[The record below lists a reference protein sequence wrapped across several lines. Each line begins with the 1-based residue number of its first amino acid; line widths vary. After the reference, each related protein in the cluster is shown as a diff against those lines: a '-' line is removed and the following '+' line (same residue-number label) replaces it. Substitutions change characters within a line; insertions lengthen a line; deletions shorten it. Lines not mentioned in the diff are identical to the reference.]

1 MGIRHL
7 YTNLRPYARP
17 ATLEPDTKIF
27 IDGPGLAHHVYDQ
40 CFCAAATPQSSD
52 GDNPWDSV
60 IPYAVLQDGVIKYL
74 RMLEGCG
81 IYFDG
86 ALPPSKR
93 PTRISRLEE
102 SLGKLRTFHASYAHT
117 LPQCARGGGGGG
129 GGVVEMFSEKA
140 VYTPKSSPL
149 SSPPFIVAATLA
161 ALSRSEYAG
170 RTSTVPGEAEGYA
183 ARDAIATGGVVLTSD
198 SDLLLFRGDGGG
210 AGVWGVVMFKDV
222 EVNFSTGKIST
233 VLFRPDDIAKG
244 FDLELAFLGYLSHCD
259 PRASF
264 STIRERCARIAERGK
279 SGASVEGEMG
289 RKWREFAAGYA
300 FPEGDG
306 GRLVEPRIA
315 EVLSLRGCVGRK
327 KEMFLPMLWEDTSRA
342 SAWDVGREVRAVA
355 YSLLFPG
362 EMSLEEISRRGHGI
376 SGTPVE
382 ILPAREVKRKLND
395 ILSES
400 RQGNWIARHV
410 LRQIVGAF
418 ATRNQPPPNTSILE
432 SCASL
437 LSGGNRPYITTT
449 TKKQSASARW
459 TWERIQ
465 IFAML
470 QAAWY
475 SLLLLS
481 EVLKETTDTKTRLE
495 VLPIE
500 TLDSR
505 RFTDALPGVGD
516 RGLVK
521 EVLAGYF
528 EEEVEEEVEGRE
540 AEAKAV
546 EGAPEGEARD
556 GVWKEVGGKA
566 RKKKRRGTMEEAEVE
581 ATVIGG
587 GNMFAALVG

>member
-1 MGIRHL
+1 M
-7 YTNLRPYARP
+7 
-17 ATLEPDTKIF
+17 
-27 IDGPGLAHHVYDQ
+27 
-40 CFCAAATPQSSD
+40 
-52 GDNPWDSV
+52 
-60 IPYAVLQDGVIKYL
+60 
-74 RMLEGCG
+74 
-81 IYFDG
+81 
-86 ALPPSKR
+86 
-93 PTRISRLEE
+93 
-102 SLGKLRTFHASYAHT
+102 
-117 LPQCARGGGGGG
+117 
-129 GGVVEMFSEKA
+129 GVVEVFSEKA

-149 SSPPFIVAATLA
+149 SSPPFLVAATLA
-161 ALSRSEYAG
+161 ALCSSEYSG

-198 SDLLLFRGDGGG
+198 SDLLLFRGEGGSG
-210 AGVWGVVMFKDV
+210 GMGVWGVVMFKDV
-222 EVNFSTGKIST
+222 EVDFSTGKIST

-264 STIRERCARIAERGK
+264 STIQERCARIAERGK
-279 SGASVEGEMG
+279 SGVSVEGEMG
-289 RKWREFAAGYA
+289 RKWREFAAGYT

-327 KEMFLPMLWEDTSRA
+327 KEMFLPMLWEDTSRS
-342 SAWDVGREVRAVA
+342 SAWDVGRDVRAVA

-382 ILPAREVKRKLND
+382 IIPAREVKRKLTD
-395 ILSES
+395 IISES
-400 RQGNWIARHV
+400 REEEEENWLARHV

-437 LSGGNRPYITTT
+437 LSGGGNRPYITTT
-449 TKKQSASARW
+449 TRKQSTSARW

-465 IFAML
+465 TFAML

-481 EVLKETTDTKTRLE
+481 EVLEETTDSKTRLE

-500 TLDSR
+500 TLDRR

-516 RGLVK
+516 RALVK

-528 EEEVEEEVEGRE
+528 EEVVEEE
-540 AEAKAV
+540 AEAGAKAGK
-546 EGAPEGEARD
+546 EAPEGEAPD
-556 GVWKEVGGKA
+556 GVWKEVSGKA
-566 RKKKRRGTMEEAEVE
+566 RKKKRRGPMEEAEVE
-581 ATVIGG
+581 VAVIGG

>member
-1 MGIRHL
+1 
-7 YTNLRPYARP
+7 
-17 ATLEPDTKIF
+17 
-27 IDGPGLAHHVYDQ
+27 
-40 CFCAAATPQSSD
+40 
-52 GDNPWDSV
+52 
-60 IPYAVLQDGVIKYL
+60 
-74 RMLEGCG
+74 
-81 IYFDG
+81 
-86 ALPPSKR
+86 
-93 PTRISRLEE
+93 
-102 SLGKLRTFHASYAHT
+102 
-117 LPQCARGGGGGG
+117 
-129 GGVVEMFSEKA
+129 MFSEKA

-149 SSPPFIVAATLA
+149 SSPPFLVAATLA
-161 ALSRSEYAG
+161 ALSRSEYSD

-198 SDLLLFRGDGGG
+198 SDLLLFRGEGGG
-210 AGVWGVVMFKDV
+210 GTGTWGVVMFKDL
-222 EVNFSTGKIST
+222 EVDFSTGKIST

-279 SGASVEGEMG
+279 SGASVEGEMD
-289 RKWREFAAGYA
+289 RKWREFAAGYE
-300 FPEGDG
+300 FPEGNG

-395 ILSES
+395 IISES
-400 RQGNWIARHV
+400 QEEGNWIARHV
-410 LRQIVGAF
+410 LRQIVKVF

-449 TKKQSASARW
+449 TRKQSASARW

-465 IFAML
+465 TFAML

-481 EVLKETTDTKTRLE
+481 EVLKETADSKTRLE
-495 VLPIE
+495 VLPVE
-500 TLDSR
+500 TLDRR

-516 RGLVK
+516 RALVK

-528 EEEVEEEVEGRE
+528 EEEVQEEEERQAG
-540 AEAKAV
+540 K
-546 EGAPEGEARD
+546 GAPEVEAPD
-556 GVWKEVGGKA
+556 GAWKEVTGKP
-566 RKKKRRGTMEEAEVE
+566 RKKKKRGPMEEAEVE
-581 ATVIGG
+581 VSVIGG

>member
-1 MGIRHL
+1 L
-7 YTNLRPYARP
+7 PLP
-17 ATLEPDTKIF
+17 AGKLIF
-27 IDGPGLAHHVYDQ
+27 GFFIISA
-40 CFCAAATPQSSD
+40 
-52 GDNPWDSV
+52 
-60 IPYAVLQDGVIKYL
+60 K
-74 RMLEGCG
+74 

-102 SLGKLRTFHASYAHT
+102 SLRKLRTFHASYAHT
-117 LPQCARGGGGGG
+117 LPQCADRGG
-129 GGVVEMFSEKA
+129 GGVVVEVFSEKA

-149 SSPPFIVAATLA
+149 SSPPFLVAATLA

-198 SDLLLFRGDGGG
+198 SDLLLFRGEGGSGGGG
-210 AGVWGVVMFKDV
+210 AGVWGVVMFKDL
-222 EVNFSTGKIST
+222 EVDFSTKKIST

-382 ILPAREVKRKLND
+382 IILAREVRRKLND
-395 ILSES
+395 IISES
-400 RQGNWIARHV
+400 REGNWIARHV
-410 LRQIVGAF
+410 LHQIVGAF

-449 TKKQSASARW
+449 TRKQSASARW

-465 IFAML
+465 TFAML

-481 EVLKETTDTKTRLE
+481 EVLKETTDSKTRLE

-500 TLDSR
+500 TLDRR
-505 RFTDALPGVGD
+505 RFTDAPPGVGD
-516 RGLVK
+516 RTLVK

-528 EEEVEEEVEGRE
+528 EEEVQEEEEEGEGDTE
-540 AEAKAV
+540 AEK
-546 EGAPEGEARD
+546 GAPEGESPDEA
-556 GVWKEVGGKA
+556 WKEVSGKA
-566 RKKKRRGTMEEAEVE
+566 RKKKKRGPTEETEVE
-581 ATVIGG
+581 VAAIGG
-587 GNMFAALVG
+587 DNMFAALVG

>member
-1 MGIRHL
+1 M
-7 YTNLRPYARP
+7 
-17 ATLEPDTKIF
+17 
-27 IDGPGLAHHVYDQ
+27 
-40 CFCAAATPQSSD
+40 
-52 GDNPWDSV
+52 
-60 IPYAVLQDGVIKYL
+60 
-74 RMLEGCG
+74 
-81 IYFDG
+81 
-86 ALPPSKR
+86 
-93 PTRISRLEE
+93 
-102 SLGKLRTFHASYAHT
+102 
-117 LPQCARGGGGGG
+117 
-129 GGVVEMFSEKA
+129 GVVEVFSEKA

-149 SSPPFIVAATLA
+149 SSPPFLVAATLA
-161 ALSRSEYAG
+161 ALSRSEYSE

-183 ARDAIATGGVVLTSD
+183 ARDAIAAGGVVLTSD
-198 SDLLLFRGDGGG
+198 SDLLLFRGGGG
-210 AGVWGVVMFKDV
+210 TGTWGVVMFKDL
-222 EVNFSTGKIST
+222 EVDFSTGKIST

-279 SGASVEGEMG
+279 SGAGVEGEMG

-342 SAWDVGREVRAVA
+342 SAWDIGREVRAVA

-382 ILPAREVKRKLND
+382 IIPAREVKRKLTD
-395 ILSES
+395 IISES
-400 RQGNWIARHV
+400 QEEEGNWLARHV

-432 SCASL
+432 YCASL
-437 LSGGNRPYITTT
+437 LSGGGGNRPYITTT
-449 TKKQSASARW
+449 TRKQSASARW

-465 IFAML
+465 TFAML

-481 EVLKETTDTKTRLE
+481 EVLMETTDSKTRLE

-500 TLDSR
+500 TLDRR
-505 RFTDALPGVGD
+505 RFTDAMPGVGD
-516 RGLVK
+516 RALVK

-528 EEEVEEEVEGRE
+528 EGEAVEEEAE
-540 AEAKAV
+540 AEAKAGK
-546 EGAPEGEARD
+546 EAPEGETRD
-556 GVWKEVGGKA
+556 GAWKEVSGKA
-566 RKKKRRGTMEEAEVE
+566 RKKKRRGPMEEEAEVE
-581 ATVIGG
+581 VATIGG

>member
-1 MGIRHL
+1 MGV
-7 YTNLRPYARP
+7 A
-17 ATLEPDTKIF
+17 E
-27 IDGPGLAHHVYDQ
+27 V
-40 CFCAAATPQSSD
+40 
-52 GDNPWDSV
+52 
-60 IPYAVLQDGVIKYL
+60 
-74 RMLEGCG
+74 
-81 IYFDG
+81 
-86 ALPPSKR
+86 
-93 PTRISRLEE
+93 
-102 SLGKLRTFHASYAHT
+102 
-117 LPQCARGGGGGG
+117 
-129 GGVVEMFSEKA
+129 FSEKA

-149 SSPPFIVAATLA
+149 SSPPFLVAATLA
-161 ALSRSEYAG
+161 ALSSSEYSG

-183 ARDAIATGGVVLTSD
+183 ARDAIAAGGVVLTSD
-198 SDLLLFRGDGGG
+198 SDLLLFRGEGGGG
-210 AGVWGVVMFKDV
+210 AGVWGVVMFKDL
-222 EVNFSTGKIST
+222 EVDFSTGKIST

-300 FPEGDG
+300 FPDGDG
-306 GRLVEPRIA
+306 GRLIEPRIA

-342 SAWDVGREVRAVA
+342 SAWDIGREIRAVA

-362 EMSLEEISRRGHGI
+362 EMSLEEISRGGHGI

-382 ILPAREVKRKLND
+382 IIPAKEVKRKLND
-395 ILSES
+395 IISES
-400 RQGNWIARHV
+400 REEEGNWLARHV
-410 LRQIVGAF
+410 LYQIVGAF
-418 ATRNQPPPNTSILE
+418 ATKNQPPPNTSILE

-437 LSGGNRPYITTT
+437 LSGGGGNRPYITTT
-449 TKKQSASARW
+449 TRKQSASARW

-465 IFAML
+465 TFAML

-481 EVLKETTDTKTRLE
+481 EVLKETADGKTRLE

-500 TLDSR
+500 TLDRR

-516 RGLVK
+516 RALVK

-528 EEEVEEEVEGRE
+528 AEEEEEEGEGDTE
-540 AEAKAV
+540 ARKE
-546 EGAPEGEARD
+546 APEGETRD
-556 GVWKEVGGKA
+556 GAWKEVSGKA
-566 RKKKRRGTMEEAEVE
+566 RKKKRRGPMEETEVE
-581 ATVIGG
+581 VAVIGG

>member
-1 MGIRHL
+1 
-7 YTNLRPYARP
+7 
-17 ATLEPDTKIF
+17 
-27 IDGPGLAHHVYDQ
+27 
-40 CFCAAATPQSSD
+40 
-52 GDNPWDSV
+52 
-60 IPYAVLQDGVIKYL
+60 
-74 RMLEGCG
+74 
-81 IYFDG
+81 
-86 ALPPSKR
+86 
-93 PTRISRLEE
+93 
-102 SLGKLRTFHASYAHT
+102 
-117 LPQCARGGGGGG
+117 
-129 GGVVEMFSEKA
+129 MFSEKA

-149 SSPPFIVAATLA
+149 SSPPFLVAATLA
-161 ALSRSEYAG
+161 ALSSSEYSE

-183 ARDAIATGGVVLTSD
+183 ARDAIASGGVVLTSD
-198 SDLLLFRGDGGG
+198 SDLLLFRGGGTG
-210 AGVWGVVMFKDV
+210 TWGVVMFKDV
-222 EVNFSTGKIST
+222 EVDFSTGKIST

-289 RKWREFAAGYA
+289 RKWREFAAGYT

-342 SAWDVGREVRAVA
+342 SAWDIGREVRAVA

-382 ILPAREVKRKLND
+382 IIPTREVKRKLNE
-395 ILSES
+395 IISES
-400 RQGNWIARHV
+400 REEEGNWLARHV
-410 LRQIVGAF
+410 LRQIIGAF

-432 SCASL
+432 SCACL
-437 LSGGNRPYITTT
+437 LSSGGGGNRPYITTT
-449 TKKQSASARW
+449 TRKQSASARW

-465 IFAML
+465 TFAML

-481 EVLKETTDTKTRLE
+481 EVLEETVDSKTRLE
-495 VLPIE
+495 VLPIA
-500 TLDSR
+500 TLDRR

-516 RGLVK
+516 RALVK

-528 EEEVEEEVEGRE
+528 EEEVQEEDTEPE
-540 AEAKAV
+540 K
-546 EGAPEGEARD
+546 GAPEGEARD
-556 GVWKEVGGKA
+556 GAWKEVSGKA
-566 RKKKRRGTMEEAEVE
+566 RKKKRRGPMEEAEVE
-581 ATVIGG
+581 VAAIGG